1 MWSQGSQ
8 TGAHRDSHMP
18 IPQLCEDYG
27 SYSGSLKDII
37 FPRYLTVK
45 GLLSNLVKACLC
57 LSLVPG

>member
-45 GLLSNLVKACLC
+45 GLRLN
-57 LSLVPG
+57 LVPG